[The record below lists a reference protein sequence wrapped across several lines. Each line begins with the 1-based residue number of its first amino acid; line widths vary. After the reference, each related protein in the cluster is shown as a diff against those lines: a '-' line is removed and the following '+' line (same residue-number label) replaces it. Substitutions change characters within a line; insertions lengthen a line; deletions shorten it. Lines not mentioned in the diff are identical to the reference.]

1 MVYFYMCQ
9 QTHPDT
15 NSLVLLLESIK
26 HIVQYS
32 DSREKQNKE
41 KHKKNIVMGQLV
53 KLNIPESEFH
63 SWYIPNSLFSR
74 TNRP

>member
-1 MVYFYMCQ
+1 M
-9 QTHPDT
+9 
-15 NSLVLLLESIK
+15 IK
-26 HIVQYS
+26 YS
-32 DSREKQNKE
+32 DSREEQNKE
-41 KHKKNIVMGQLV
+41 KHKKNIVVGQLV